1 MTHHLLALCCSGPA
15 LAHFGTRQGVL
26 LPLVDSVANPGG
38 CPKGTWVYH
47 AGSHCCK
54 LPTEI
59 TGGVIAYS
67 STTCGSGA
75 ASDYVECPL
84 GNIDGAC
91 SLPPPRS
98 EGIVSAATAAREK
111 GWPVAGGSGGAEA
124 AAAAAAA
131 GVRQCPPGMTAYHGG
146 SHCCRIATSSDGR
159 PLGYRAGSCGS
170 GAERDYIVCPYG
182 DADGKCE
189 PSAAQATAAAAAVA
203 AAAQSREAAEAADLA
218 RIAALSNPCGVA
230 ARGEQKCVISFGLY
244 GADPKYTQGMI
255 RNAELAPKYFPGWVV
270 RAYTDGTSPQAVYD
284 RIKALG
290 GEIVVIEGVGG
301 GIAGM
306 FWRFLVADDAT
317 VDRYIVRDSDSR
329 LNLRERFAVQEWID
343 SGKAIHSIRD
353 HPNHERPLNGGM
365 WGGVKGVI
373 PDMAGKVKGYGNRHT
388 YGGDLDFLGD
398 LIWPLVKHDQ
408 ISHDAYSC
416 AKFPNSRSFPTQRP
430 ANMQHVGQVYFADET
445 TRDTDITCCMLNV
458 KAPMACRRKPEWT
471 NG

>member
-1 MTHHLLALCCSGPA
+1 VLKGDHWPTPTPMKLQAVTTLLPRGHGSQGAGQQSKGTALSLVPGALPEVGTPRRAKRAWCPA
-15 LAHFGTRQGVL
+15 ALLLIAVVFFCGIWRTSCRLRDQQAREYAEQASRWLAH
-26 LPLVDSVANPGG
+26 
-38 CPKGTWVYH
+38 
-47 AGSHCCK
+47 
-54 LPTEI
+54 
-59 TGGVIAYS
+59 
-67 STTCGSGA
+67 
-75 ASDYVECPL
+75 
-84 GNIDGAC
+84 
-91 SLPPPRS
+91 
-98 EGIVSAATAAREK
+98 
-111 GWPVAGGSGGAEA
+111 A
-124 AAAAAAA
+124 AAARAAW
-131 GVRQCPPGMTAYHGG
+131 
-146 SHCCRIATSSDGR
+146 
-159 PLGYRAGSCGS
+159 
-170 GAERDYIVCPYG
+170 
-182 DADGKCE
+182 K
-189 PSAAQATAAAAAVA
+189 AQQEVL
-203 AAAQSREAAEAADLA
+203 EAADLA
-218 RIAALSNPCGVA
+218 RVRAFPRCPG
-230 ARGEQKCVISFGLY
+230 KCVISFGLY

-255 RNAELAPKYFPGWVV
+255 RNAELASKYFPGWVV
-270 RAYTDGTSPQAVYD
+270 RAYTDGSSPQAVYD
-284 RIKALG
+284 RIRALG

-365 WGGVKGVI
+365 WGGVKGAI